1 MPITFIP
8 ICALLQPLAPPPPK
22 TKVTTPA
29 KSNTTLRTPVSPVLS
44 KLPFHTQDVL
54 HTLRISLTSDAWEKI
69 QPKPKGFM
77 QNDFPEQPAKVTV
90 DGKTYTVSIRFKGN
104 GTYMMSGSL
113 IKRPFKIDL
122 DKIVNS
128 QNINGITTLNLG
140 NNVMDRTGLREALAY
155 ELFTQLG
162 VPCSKTTFADVTL
175 DIPGVA
181 ENRSV
186 GLYSIPEQLDVRFFA
201 RHYPK
206 PVTFVLKPEN
216 ANGFPKQDTWK
227 KYEAMY
233 DPKGKPTEDDK
244 KRFMEFVAFLH
255 DSPDAEFA
263 EKLGDYLDIENFAR
277 FLAGTVVTSAMDS
290 ILAMGHNYY
299 IIRDPVSG
307 KFQFLPWDLDLAF
320 GAFPMVGADGVKLSV
335 NKPFTDREILLKRFL
350 SVPKAKV
357 RYDVAC
363 RDAVAIMRKLDPL
376 RAKLDR
382 VVAPAIAK
390 NDLANAPGASGFGM
404 FGQQPPQ
411 QQSAPAIASNNKS
424 VFVLQNGK
432 LRQFA
437 ANGLKP
443 LATAELPTDGPQFPG
458 PDMFGA
464 GLTLT
469 DFFTKRSDFV
479 LAELSGKVT
488 GEQPR
493 GMGGP
498 GGPGG
503 PGGFDFTDMVA
514 SNATGLLNLTGDTFT
529 KTAWTTQWASLF
541 RKADSSKDN
550 QLTKSEWDSAT
561 TKPNDF
567 FANIFPGQLWTAFG
581 GKTVTVSEYT
591 KVTSGWFDT
600 FDENHDGT
608 LSRKELG
615 SGFMTTLPPPDFS
628 GFGPGAGGPQP

>member
-1 MPITFIP
+1 MPITLIP
-8 ICALLQPLAPPPPK
+8 ICALLLPLAPPPPK
-22 TKVTTPA
+22 TKVTSPA
-29 KSNTTLRTPVSPVLS
+29 KINATVRTPVSPVLS

-54 HTLRISLTSDAWEKI
+54 HTVRIALSSDAWEKI

-90 DGKTYTVSIRFKGN
+90 DGKSYTVSIRFKGN

-113 IKRPFKIDL
+113 IKRPFKIDI
-122 DKIVNS
+122 DKIVKD

-186 GLYSIPEQLDVRFFA
+186 GLYSIPEQLDARFFA

-206 PVTFVLKPEN
+206 PVTLVLKPEN
-216 ANGFPKQDTWK
+216 ANGFPKLDTWK

-244 KRFMEFVAFLH
+244 KRFVEFVAFLH

-263 EKLGDYLDIENFAR
+263 AKLGDYLDIENFAR

-320 GAFPMVGADGVKLSV
+320 GAFPMAGADGVKLSV

-350 SVPKAKV
+350 SVPKAKE

-390 NDLANAPGASGFGM
+390 NDLANAPGAQGFGM
-404 FGQQPPQ
+404 FGQRPPL
-411 QQSAPAIASNNKS
+411 QQSNPVVASNKKS

-443 LATAELPTDGPQFPG
+443 IATAELPTDGPQFPG

-469 DFFTKRSDFV
+469 EFFTKRADFV
-479 LAELSGKVT
+479 NAELSGNVV

-493 GMGGP
+493 GMMGAP
-498 GGPGG
+498 GGPD
-503 PGGFDFTDMVA
+503 GGFDLANIVA
-514 SNATGLLNLTGDTFT
+514 GNTITLLKHDSETFT
-529 KTAWTTQWASLF
+529 QSVWSAKWLALF
-541 RKADSSKDN
+541 TNSDTNHDG
-550 QLTKSEWDSAT
+550 QLSKSEWDMAT
-561 TKPNDF
+561 MKPNNF
-567 FANIFPGQLWTAFG
+567 IANIFPGQLWTAFG
-581 GKTVTVSEYT
+581 GKPVAAEAFAKVSNE
-591 KVTSGWFDT
+591 WFGK
-600 FDENHDGT
+600 FDRDADGT
-608 LSRKELG
+608 LTRKELG
-615 SGFMTTLPPPDFS
+615 DGFLAALPPPDFG
-628 GFGPGAGGPQP
+628 GFGGGPGGPDF